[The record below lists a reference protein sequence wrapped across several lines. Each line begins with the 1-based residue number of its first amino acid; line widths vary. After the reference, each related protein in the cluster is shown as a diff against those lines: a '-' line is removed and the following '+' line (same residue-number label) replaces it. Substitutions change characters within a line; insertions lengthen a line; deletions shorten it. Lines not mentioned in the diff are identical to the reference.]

1 MNPLKKLL
9 SQTAIYGLSS
19 VVGRLLNYLLVPL
32 YTRYFLPAEYGVVT
46 ELYAYV
52 AFLVIVLTYGLET
65 AFFRF
70 SQKDNDTK
78 VVYSTALISLLVSSV
93 IFVAL
98 MFVSSTSIAN
108 WMGYAG
114 HTEYIEWFAI
124 IIALDAISSIS
135 FARLREQDKAV
146 RFAMVRLVNIFV
158 NIGFNLYFIVH
169 KEFGIEYIF
178 IANLIASIV
187 TIVLLLP
194 EMINSSWRFDKV
206 LWKKMMIYALPL
218 LIAGLAGMTNETI
231 DRVLLKHLLPN
242 TEIAATELG
251 LYGAFYKLSIIMT
264 LFIQTF
270 RFAAEPFFFAQ
281 EKEGN
286 SRKIYADVMKYFTI
300 VMAIIFLGVTIFYDV
315 IKGFLGDEY
324 HDERGFLVVSI
335 LLLANLFLGIYYNLS
350 IWYKLTEKTIYGA
363 YLSIFGAIITLA
375 LNFILIPIIGFVGSA
390 WATLVCYFSM
400 TVASYFIGEKHFP
413 IPYQVGKISL
423 YLFSM
428 LGIYFFI
435 YFSDSNMWFN
445 ALYLIAFI
453 ISIFILEKQ
462 NKTLISNPK

>member
-1 MNPLKKLL
+1 LNPLKKLA

-52 AFLVIVLTYGLET
+52 AFLVVMLTYGMET

-70 SQKDNDTK
+70 SKKEESTK
-78 VVYSTALISLLVSSV
+78 VYSTTLISLLISSV
-93 IFVAL
+93 VFVGLIFL
-98 MFVSSTSIAN
+98 NSSAISQ
-108 WMGYAG
+108 WLGYAN
-114 HTEYIEWFAI
+114 HPEYIQFFALI
-124 IIALDAISSIS
+124 IGMDAVASIS
-135 FARLREQDKAV
+135 FAKLREQDKAI
-146 RFAMVRLVNIFV
+146 RFAFIRIINIMV
-158 NIGFNLYFIVH
+158 NIGLNLYFIVYQ
-169 KEFGIEYIF
+169 EYGIAYIF
-178 IANLIASIV
+178 IANLLASATTLIM
-187 TIVLLLP
+187 LFP
-194 EMINSSWRFDKV
+194 QMISSSWVFDKK

-231 DRVLLKHLLPN
+231 DRILLKHLLPN
-242 TEIAATELG
+242 TDMAASELG
-251 LYGAFYKLSIIMT
+251 LYGAFYKLSIIMI

-300 VMAIIFLGVTIFYDV
+300 IMAIIFLGVTIFYDV
-315 IKGFLGDEY
+315 IKGFLGSEY

-350 IWYKLTEKTIYGA
+350 IWYKLTEKTKYGA
-363 YLSIFGAIITLA
+363 YLSIFGAIITLS
-375 LNFILIPIIGFVGSA
+375 LNFTLIPVLGFVGCA

-400 TVASYFIGEKHFP
+400 TVASYYLGKRHFSV
-413 IPYQVGKISL
+413 PYQVKRIAL
-423 YLFSM
+423 YLFGM
-428 LGIYFFI
+428 LCIYFCI
-435 YFSDSNMWFN
+435 YFTNLNMWINSLF
-445 ALYLIAFI
+445 LLGFV
-453 ISIFILEKQ
+453 IFVYRLEK
-462 NKTLISNPK
+462 PKLALKL